1 MLTRQQVV
9 EGVTGQYDLFAGL
22 VESAADGWDAPTR
35 CTKWRVRD
43 VAAHVVG
50 NAVDTAA
57 GTIGRRTPDEQAAA
71 LAHHEPAEL
80 AAMLREA
87 NGKLRAALSTLDDRL
102 WAKPSDVQGRTVGNG
117 VLTLWYDAYVHGD
130 DIRAALGRESER
142 GSGLTAAVH
151 WVAESLRQKG
161 WGPAR
166 LELRGFGPV
175 DIGHGGGAVEADAL
189 DFVLTASGRRDPA
202 ALGLGRDVNVYS
214 R

>member
-1 MLTRQQVV
+1 MLTRAQVV
-9 EGVTGQYDLFAGL
+9 DGALRQYDRFAGL
-22 VESAADGWDAPTR
+22 VESAAAEWDAPTR

-57 GTIGRRTPDEQAAA
+57 GTIGSRSPDEQAAA
-71 LAHHEPAEL
+71 LRHHGPAEL

-87 NGKLRAALSTLDDRL
+87 NAKLHNSLSELDDEL
-102 WAKPSDVQGRTVGNG
+102 WAKPSRVRGRTIGNG

-142 GSGLTAAVH
+142 DSGLTAAVH
-151 WVAESLRQKG
+151 WVAESLRERG
-161 WGPAR
+161 WGPAH
-166 LELRGFGPV
+166 LELHGFGPL
-175 DIGHGGGAVEADAL
+175 DIGGGGEAVQADAL
-189 DFVLTASGRRDPA
+189 DFVLAASGRRDPA
-202 ALGLGRDVNVYS
+202 ALGLGDDVNVYS

>member
-1 MLTRQQVV
+1 MLTRRQVV
-9 EGVTGQYDLFAGL
+9 EGATGQYDRFAEL
-22 VESAADGWDAPTR
+22 VESVTDGWDTPTR

-57 GTIGRRTPDEQAAA
+57 GTIGTRTPDEQAVA

-87 NGKLRAALSTLDDRL
+87 NAKLRAALSTLDDQR
-102 WAKPSDVQGRTVGNG
+102 WAKPSGVRGRTVGNG

-130 DIRAALGRESER
+130 DIRAALGREPER

-151 WVAESLRQKG
+151 CVAESLRQKG

-166 LELRGFGPV
+166 LELRDFGPV
-175 DIGHGGGAVEADAL
+175 DIGSGGDTVEADAL
-189 DFVLTASGRRDPA
+189 EFVLTASGRRDPA
-202 ALGLGRDVNVYS
+202 ALGLGGDVNVYS